1 MSVQTS
7 ESDPLSIKPNQSMIP
22 DFDFGDSALAHN
34 MQQRLDVTERTI
46 VRELSCGEPA
56 LEEPM
61 LHLTASG
68 GKRFRPLLALLAAQF
83 GPRPAGSA
91 VIDAAAA
98 VELVH
103 MASLYHDDVM
113 DEATMRRG
121 VPSANVRWNNTV
133 AILAGDYLLV
143 RAWHVLTRSQL
154 EPELKVSALA
164 TLSDSATAL
173 VTGQLRE
180 TIQSRN
186 GTIEPEQYLQT
197 VTDKTASLL
206 AIAAWLGAACA
217 GADEKVAKTL
227 SAIGEAIGVV
237 FQISDDIIDVASPA
251 DRSGKSPCTDLREG
265 VATLPVIY
273 ALRDGAGTTRLRELV
288 SRPITDDDEVEE
300 AVRLISSSSAF
311 AESRAMMER
320 YAALAHT
327 HLATLQPG
335 AARDAIGN
343 LIDFTLARSN

>member
-1 MSVQTS
+1 MSVRTF
-7 ESDPLSIKPNQSMIP
+7 ESGPSPISPNQSMIS
-22 DFDFGDSALAHN
+22 DFDFGDTALADDI
-34 MQQRLDVTERTI
+34 QQQLGQTEHAI

-61 LHLTASG
+61 MHLTTSG
-68 GKRFRPLLALLAAQF
+68 GKRFRPLLALLSSQF
-83 GPRPAGSA
+83 GPRPGCSA

-121 VPSANVRWNNTV
+121 VESVNLRWNNSV
-133 AILAGDYLLV
+133 AILAGDYMLV
-143 RAWHVLTRSQL
+143 RAWSVLTRSQL
-154 EPELKVSALA
+154 DPVLKVSALT
-164 TLSDSATAL
+164 TLSESATAL

-180 TIQSRN
+180 TVQSRE
-186 GTIEPEQYLQT
+186 GIIEPEQYLQT
-197 VTDKTASLL
+197 VTEKTASLL
-206 AIAAWLGAACA
+206 SIAAWLGAAYS
-217 GADEKVAKTL
+217 GADETVAKTL
-227 SAIGEAIGVV
+227 SAIGEAIGIV
-237 FQISDDIIDVASPA
+237 FQISDDIIDVAAPS
-251 DRSGKSPCTDLREG
+251 DRSGKSRCTDLREG

-273 ALRDGAGTTRLRELV
+273 ALRDGAATTRLRELV
-288 SRPITDDDEVEE
+288 SRPITDDNEVEE
-300 AVRLISSSSAF
+300 AVQLIQSSSAF

-320 YAALAHT
+320 YAALAHS

-335 AARDAIGN
+335 VARQAIGN